1 MRDLIARARRSDIE
15 RALEKRGCAL
25 LIGARQVGKTELARM
40 LEMENGN
47 GAVYR
52 DLEQP
57 NQAAEVKDLEVFR
70 AKHRGK
76 LIILD
81 EAQCLPQ
88 LFPQLR
94 AILDQRDNSVDPT
107 RWLLLGS
114 AAAEL
119 TRLAAQ
125 LGGRIAIV
133 ELHGFQLAEVAT
145 QIAPTWTATTAV
157 DVAEQAE
164 QQASTADT
172 FDIQQQL
179 WLRGG
184 YPIAFLSNDIGES
197 LDWRRDYLTAFLDPV
212 WIPEGLLQM
221 PELVRPMW
229 ELLAIQQGEP
239 MILYQAAM
247 RLGCKVDV
255 VRDLL
260 AYLSSMRLV
269 RELRPWF
276 RNEGKRINKPA
287 RYFIRD
293 SGLLHENGKFATID
307 NLRANPLCGKSWEG
321 FVLEALSLRKPS
333 SAELYF
339 YRNDKQQEID
349 VVVDFGTDR
358 RWAIEVKLG
367 DDTAPTAGFHAA
379 ADEVAAERAFVINGG
394 RESIDADNGKVPI
407 LCLSDA
413 LELLRQS

>member
-1 MRDLIARARRSDIE
+1 
-15 RALEKRGCAL
+15 
-25 LIGARQVGKTELARM
+25 M
-40 LEMENGN
+40 LEAENGN

-57 NQAAEVKDLEVFR
+57 NQAAEVENLEAFHGE
-70 AKHRGK
+70 HRGK

-94 AILDQRDNSVDPT
+94 ALLDQREAEADPT

-125 LGGRIAIV
+125 LGGRLAIV
-133 ELHGFQLAEVAT
+133 ELHGFQLSEVAIEMAPT
-145 QIAPTWTATTAV
+145 LAAANAADVTEQAAQIAPIANMR
-157 DVAEQAE
+157 
-164 QQASTADT
+164 
-172 FDIQQQL
+172 DIQQQL

-184 YPIAFLSNDIGES
+184 YPKAYLPEDIGQS
-197 LDWRRDYLTAFLDPV
+197 LDWRSDYLTAVLNPE
-212 WIPEGLLQM
+212 WIPNGMLTR
-221 PELVRPMW
+221 PELARPMW
-229 ELLAIQQGEP
+229 AQIAIQQGEP
-239 MILYQAAM
+239 MILDQAAKH
-247 RLGCKVDV
+247 LGCKVDV
-255 VRDLL
+255 VRELL
-260 AYLSSMRLV
+260 AYLKAMRLV
-269 RELRPWF
+269 RELQPWF
-276 RNEGKRINKPA
+276 RNEEKRIQKPA

-293 SGLLHENGKFATID
+293 SGLLHENWKFTAVEELCAST
-307 NLRANPLCGKSWEG
+307 LCGKSWEG

-333 SAELYF
+333 SAKLYF

-349 VVVDFGTDR
+349 IIIDFGRDR

-367 DDTAPTAGFHAA
+367 EDETPKGDFYEAVKDVA
-379 ADEVAAERAFVINGG
+379 ADRFFVINGG
-394 RESIDADNGKVPI
+394 RESIDLGNGKAPL

-413 LELLRQS
+413 LDLFD